1 MKKVISILGAAFIL
15 TTLYTAVHADIVPGA
30 VLYFDARDN
39 PTHPDAWT
47 NLADAGGSVPPMVL
61 APALEEGP
69 IKIPDIGINERKTK
83 YYTSRQSAEMYGT
96 KAWNPP
102 LGIDDWTIEFLV
114 RRNGDLFRE
123 EHQLLGINTLPEGRQ
138 GFRLGIK
145 NGDTLGISI
154 YQGGND
160 MGVASNVRLEE
171 GVWTWV
177 ALTGED
183 KKEILVYQDGKRV
196 SQQAGVDFD
205 KKIPLR
211 VITIGS
217 FSPGEKNR
225 NFNGSF
231 ALLRVYDKALTQ
243 NELMQ
248 NIDAWSGL
256 AVQPDE
262 KLATSWGALKSSH

>member
-1 MKKVISILGAAFIL
+1 MRKVISILGAAFIL
-15 TTLYTAVHADIVPGA
+15 TTLYTAVHADIVSGA

-47 NLADAGGSVPPMVL
+47 NLADAGGSIPPMVL

-138 GFRLGIK
+138 DSGWAFEAGTHSVSASIK
-145 NGDTLGISI
+145 AVTIWGWRQTSDS
-154 YQGGND
+154 
-160 MGVASNVRLEE
+160 R
-171 GVWTWV
+171 
-177 ALTGED
+177 
-183 KKEILVYQDGKRV
+183 RV
-196 SQQAGVDFD
+196 CG
-205 KKIPLR
+205 
-211 VITIGS
+211 
-217 FSPGEKNR
+217 PG
-225 NFNGSF
+225 
-231 ALLRVYDKALTQ
+231 
-243 NELMQ
+243 
-248 NIDAWSGL
+248 
-256 AVQPDE
+256 
-262 KLATSWGALKSSH
+262 

>member
-1 MKKVISILGAAFIL
+1 MRKAISILGAAFIL
-15 TTLYTAVHADIVPGA
+15 TTLYATVHADIVPGA
-30 VLYFDARDN
+30 VFYLDARDN

-47 NLADAGGSVPPMVL
+47 NLAGDSGSIPPMVL

-102 LGIDDWTIEFLV
+102 LGLDDWTIEFLV

-123 EHQLLGINTLPEGRQ
+123 EHQLAGINTLPEGRQ
-138 GFRLGIK
+138 GFRLGLK

-154 YQGGND
+154 YRGGAD
-160 MGVASNVRLEE
+160 IGIASNVRLEE
-171 GVWTWV
+171 GVWNWV
-177 ALTGED
+177 AMTGED
-183 KKEILVYQDGKRV
+183 KKEILVYQNGKRV

-225 NFNGSF
+225 NFNGSI
-231 ALLRVYDKALTQ
+231 ALFRVYDKALTQ

-256 AVQPDE
+256 AVEPDE
-262 KLATSWGALKSSH
+262 KLATSWGALKASY

>member
-1 MKKVISILGAAFIL
+1 MRKTISILGTTFFLVTICLAA
-15 TTLYTAVHADIVPGA
+15 HADIVPGA
-30 VLYFDARDN
+30 VFYLDARDN

-47 NLADAGGSVPPMVL
+47 NLAEDGGSIPPMAL
-61 APALEEGP
+61 KPALEEGP
-69 IKIPDIGINERKTK
+69 IKIPDIGFNERKTK
-83 YYTSRQSAEMYGT
+83 YYTSRKSAEMYGT
-96 KAWNPP
+96 QAWNPP
-102 LGIDDWTIEFLV
+102 LSLDDWTIEFLV

-138 GFRLGIK
+138 GFRLGIRG
-145 NGDTLGISI
+145 GDTLGIGI
-154 YQGGND
+154 YHGNAD
-160 MGVASNVRLEE
+160 MGIASNVRLEE
-171 GVWTWV
+171 GVWNWV

-183 KKEILVYQDGKRV
+183 KKEILVYQNGKRV

-231 ALLRVYDKALTQ
+231 ALIRVYDKALSQ
-243 NELMQ
+243 NELEQ
-248 NIDAWSGL
+248 NINAWSGL
-256 AVQPDE
+256 AVQPDS
-262 KLATSWGALKSSH
+262 KLAITWGMLKASR